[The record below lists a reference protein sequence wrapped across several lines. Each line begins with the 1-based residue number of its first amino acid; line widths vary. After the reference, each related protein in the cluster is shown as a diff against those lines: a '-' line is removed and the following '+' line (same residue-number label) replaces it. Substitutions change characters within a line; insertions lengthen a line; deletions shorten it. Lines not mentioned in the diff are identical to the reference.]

1 MRPGRNHLIKEM
13 TNNEE
18 VLRAAYRTLELNLES
33 LETLADAIDAVA
45 QLEPIIAH
53 QVEVTVA
60 TLDVIDE
67 VLNPAPLLPA
77 PDTIT
82 ATQNLASRI
91 ELSWTPVL
99 GADAYEVTVD
109 GVVRETTIAN
119 TLIFGRLFYGQEQ
132 VYTVR
137 AVAGDDLGEVSAEV
151 VGRAADRPVLLT
163 GFGFGDVTESS
174 VEVVWDEMPPET
186 PGVQVHRSENGGL
199 TWRSLTKGAIGTS
212 FVDTVNIAAGADYT
226 YRIRG
231 FNDFPEPKASVWS
244 DELVIRTLDN
254 STPEPPTPEPEPG
267 DFFAL
272 DNIDNAVSQN
282 KVLKVPAMQASRTGR
297 EVTGTLGDVK
307 RSDWNMGDG
316 DLIMQNQES
325 IVPQGYSQWSSN
337 LHKKVEVRPGD
348 YTWLNIGVSPADGAS
363 QLKWGTREYNAPFR
377 SFIECD
383 FTRIPR
389 EHGLYVSNY
398 EGTHIE
404 DCTFLE
410 CGSQGVQF
418 AHRPLPYQQYDADTL
433 PYQEP
438 PTHVC
443 RNSHFVDNALGGDRP
458 SYNLTYFNPGTS
470 ENPGTLLVEDCSFV
484 AAWDEPRYDGRRSTG
499 AMCVVGQQGNAP
511 LSGHPMMDLITLR
524 NNLYDYT
531 NGDRSIISIR
541 SCETVIIE
549 DCAFIARDHTRP
561 FISIDEYIDDP
572 EVRTKRIIFRNCET
586 RGNVRLSV
594 HTIGGSVPV
603 KRDINCPGRELEFS
617 GMTGELVYDGPIRD

>member
-1 MRPGRNHLIKEM
+1 M
-13 TNNEE
+13 TNPNE
-18 VLRAAYRTLELNLES
+18 VLRAAARTLELNLDS
-33 LETLADAIDAVA
+33 LNTLADAVNAVTE
-45 QLEPIIAH
+45 LLPIIEH
-53 QVEVTVA
+53 QITVTEVT
-60 TLDVIDE
+60 LEVIDDA
-67 VLNPAPLLPA
+67 LAPEPTLPA
-77 PDTIT
+77 PNSIT

-91 ELSWTPVL
+91 ELTWSPVE
-99 GADAYEVTVD
+99 GAQSYEVTVD
-109 GVVRETTIAN
+109 GVVSDPTVGTSVV
-119 TLIFGRLFYGQEQ
+119 FGRLGYGQEQ

-137 AVAGDDLGEVSAEV
+137 AIAGEIMGEASAEV
-151 VGRAADRPVLLT
+151 IGRSAARPVLPT
-163 GFGFGDVTESS
+163 GFGFGDVTERSI
-174 VEVVWDEMPPET
+174 EVVWDSIPPES
-186 PGVQVHRSENGGL
+186 PGVQIVRSENGGL
-199 TWRSLTKGAIGTS
+199 TWRNLTRGALGTS
-212 FVDTVNIAAGADYT
+212 FLDELNLVPGADYT

-231 FNDFPEPKASVWS
+231 YNDYPEPKASVWS
-244 DELVIRTLDN
+244 DELTVRTYDN
-254 STPEPPTPEPEPG
+254 SNPEPPAPEPT
-267 DFFAL
+267 DFVAL
-272 DNIDNAVSQN
+272 DNVNNSAAQN

-297 EVTGTLGDVK
+297 EVTGTLGDIK

-337 LHKKVEVRPGD
+337 LHKKVEIRPGD
-348 YTWLNIGVSPADGAS
+348 YTWLNIGVSPAAGAT

-458 SYNLTYFNPGTS
+458 SFNLTYFNPGTS
-470 ENPGTLLVEDCSFV
+470 ENPGTLLVEDCTFV

-499 AMCVVGQQGNAP
+499 AMCVVGQQGNEP
-511 LSGHPMMDLITLR
+511 LSGHPMMDLVTVR
-524 NNLYDYT
+524 NCLFDYT
-531 NGDRSIISIR
+531 NGDRSIVSIR
-541 SCETVIIE
+541 SAETVVFE
-549 DCAFIARDHTRP
+549 DCALIARDHTRP
-561 FISIDEYIDDP
+561 FISVDQYIDDP

-594 HTIGGSVPV
+594 HTIGDSVTV